1 MRLVGTELKIN
12 LNMAP
17 MGDIHL
23 GDCNFELYA
32 YTYTSKGYVI
42 TKDECIKVDEDNF
55 IVLVDTAK
63 TGAGTVKFKITIELP
78 DADFD
83 DLHRTE
89 VVMVDTGIVI
99 NK

>member
-12 LNMAP
+12 LNMVP
-17 MGDIHL
+17 MGNVHL
-23 GDCNFELYA
+23 GDCRFDIYA
-32 YTYTSKGYVI
+32 YATVGKGYAI
-42 TKDECIKVDEDNF
+42 TKDECIKVDNDNF

-63 TGAGTVKFKITIELP
+63 TGAGSVKFKITINLP

-83 DLHRTE
+83 DHYRKE
-89 VVMVDTGIVI
+89 IVMIDTGIVI